1 MKFYGNRVGAEAAAY
16 GYACAINRIDWMAG
30 SRALPQDG
38 HVTWNHGPIVNDFGK
53 HRGKR
58 FSDVLSEDPDYLTW
72 AKEQEAKLRNLGG
85 KFNRDGGNLGMT
97 ARSDSIEQFV
107 EYALSKDCPANFD
120 IAYEE
125 EMSSVLLKQAEEGVK
140 KDESL
145 ALALNFSAQ
154 QKKVLEQCKVKP
166 TI

>member
-1 MKFYGNRVGAEAAAY
+1 M
-16 GYACAINRIDWMAG
+16 
-30 SRALPQDG
+30 
-38 HVTWNHGPIVNDFGK
+38 
-53 HRGKR
+53 
-58 FSDVLSEDPDYLTW
+58 
-72 AKEQEAKLRNLGG
+72 RNLCG

-154 QKKVLEQCKVKP
+154 QKKVLEQCKVRP

>member
-1 MKFYGNRVGAEAAAY
+1 MW
-16 GYACAINRIDWMAG
+16 RIQPGW
-30 SRALPQDG
+30 RQ
-38 HVTWNHGPIVNDFGK
+38 
-53 HRGKR
+53 
-58 FSDVLSEDPDYLTW
+58 
-72 AKEQEAKLRNLGG
+72 LRNDSEVG
-85 KFNRDGGNLGMT
+85 FNRTVRGVCSS
-97 ARSDSIEQFV
+97 R
-107 EYALSKDCPANFD
+107 DCPANFD

-125 EMSSVLLKQAEEGVK
+125 GMSSVLLKQAEEDVK